1 MNFFWKMFSRALMLL
16 LVLPVTNSIKG
27 LVAKWQGDDTS
38 ERSGRITLN
47 PMVHLDLLG
56 SLAIMLCGFG
66 WAKPMP
72 INFGRMKSYKRGVVL
87 ISLTDPITHFIS
99 SIICLN
105 IASIISYTVS
115 GYAGIAI
122 SIIFSTLAEINTC
135 LGVIHLLPIP
145 GMDGF
150 TLLYMFAGQKFVRW
164 YHYNQRMVDQVSL
177 IVLFVLFFI
186 GDLTRGLIDPLGW
199 LIYLVH
205 YGVLY
210 KTTFWIPFI
219 FT

>member
-27 LVAKWQGDDTS
+27 LVAKWQGDDTA

-72 INFGRMKSYKRGVVL
+72 
-87 ISLTDPITHFIS
+87 
-99 SIICLN
+99 
-105 IASIISYTVS
+105 
-115 GYAGIAI
+115 I